1 MLTEPLS
8 ALPET
13 REILSRLRDRSCP
26 VAIGGL
32 SPVHKAHLAAFLR
45 AKTGRPVLL
54 LCPDELEAAR
64 LRGDMAA
71 LAGEEALLLR
81 GRDFTFYP
89 VETVSREWERERIP
103 VLSRMLEDTAGLVV
117 ASVDAVL
124 QRAIAPNAL
133 RAAGVTLSPGAAL
146 SPDVLVQALL
156 AGGYRRCDIVE
167 GAGQFARRGGIAD
180 IYPASGDGPVRV
192 EFFGD
197 EIDTVNAMD
206 LATQRRG
213 APLERV
219 TVLPCMETLA
229 QTAPGGIEAL
239 LAAIPHA
246 EDAERLREQG
256 YLATIDR
263 YMALVSPE
271 LYTALDYLPRKTI
284 VLLSEQPRLRERLKN
299 LMWQRAQDVE
309 TLLEQGILTPALLGK
324 EGNPL
329 MGGDETDLWRTLERF
344 DVLHVDTFLAN
355 EYPLRPH
362 AMLNVAAK
370 QLPGFGASLETAAGD
385 IRHYLDGGSTVVVL
399 AENAHRAGILEDML
413 RDRGIPAQQ
422 VTIGEALPDSLLPK
436 SIACIAVGALSAGME
451 YPALKLAV
459 LTEGQ
464 FTPGRS
470 SPVRTRKPAAGRGR
484 ADTPRSNRKRL
495 SSYSDLAPGDW
506 VVHEHHGVGRFER
519 IATLEVDGLSR
530 DYIQLGYAGT
540 DCLYV
545 PVTQLHLVSKYI
557 GQHAAIDDG
566 EGGGRG
572 PKLSRLGGA
581 EWQRSKAKAK
591 AAAKELAKGLI
602 ALYAERQ
609 RRVGFAFPGDGDWQM
624 AFEERFEYDET
635 ADQIRSAREIKEDME
650 NASPMDRLLCGDVG
664 FGKTEVALRAV
675 MKCILGGKQ
684 AAILVPT
691 TVLAQ
696 QHFLTAARRFAGYP
710 VRVEVISRFRT
721 PAQMKDVLRRLPLGQ
736 VDLIIGTHRLLQKDV
751 RFKSLGLLIVDE
763 EQRFGVSHKERLK
776 EMARQVDV
784 LTLTA
789 TPIPRTLNMALSGI
803 RDMSVLEEA
812 PRDRYPVQTFVLEH
826 DPGLLADA
834 IRREVGRGGQA
845 YYLHNRV
852 ETIDRTA
859 ALLQEELEGVSV
871 GVAHGQMREDELAEV
886 MRAVTDGEISVLVCT
901 SIIETGID
909 IPNVNT
915 LIIEDADRLG
925 LAQLHQIRGRVG
937 RSNRRAYAYLTYRR
951 DKILSEAATRR
962 LSAVREFAEFG
973 AGFKLAMRDME
984 IRGAGNVLGAEQS
997 GHMMSVGYDM
1007 YLKLLEE
1014 AVLEE
1019 QGGAPPAAECTADL
1033 PVKAGIG
1040 SDYIA
1045 HAGLRMDYYRRI
1057 AAITEEDEA
1066 SDMRDELID
1075 RFGDLPAGADNLI
1088 RIARLRAEAARLGI
1102 TDISV
1107 KNGRLVLKLHNPDF
1121 ARISM
1126 LCAVPAYRGKVLFSA
1141 GDRPAL
1147 TVKAPPGGMSSSGSP
1162 ALDFAWAT
1170 VEQLMQLG

>member
-1 MLTEPLS
+1 MLTEHLS
-8 ALPET
+8 ALPEA
-13 REILSRLRDRSCP
+13 REILSRLRDGGCP
-26 VAIGGL
+26 VAVGGL

-45 AKTGRPVLL
+45 EKTGRPVLM

-71 LAGEEALLLR
+71 LAGEETLLLR

-89 VETVSREWERERIP
+89 VETVSREWEQARIP
-103 VLSRMLEDTAGLVV
+103 VLNRMMDGSAGLVI

-124 QRAIAPNAL
+124 QRAIAPDAL
-133 RAAGVTLSPGAAL
+133 RGAGVTLTPGLAV
-146 SPDVLVQALL
+146 SPDALIQTL
-156 AGGYRRCDIVE
+156 ISGGYRRCEIVE
-167 GAGQFARRGGIAD
+167 GAGQFARRGGIVD
-180 IYPASGDGPVRV
+180 VYPASEDAPVRV

-197 EIDTVNAMD
+197 EVDTLNTIE
-206 LATQRRG
+206 LSTQRRG
-213 APLERV
+213 AALDRV

-229 QTAPGGIEAL
+229 HTAPGGIEAL
-239 LAAIPHA
+239 AAAIPHA

-256 YLATIDR
+256 YLATMDR

-284 VLLSEQPRLRERLKN
+284 VLLSEQARLRERVKN
-299 LMWQRAQDVE
+299 LLWQRGEDIE
-309 TLLEQGILTPALLGK
+309 ILLEQGVLTPALLGG

-329 MGGDETDLWRTLERF
+329 MGEDETGLWRALEHF
-344 DVLHVDTFLAN
+344 DVLHLDTFLAN

-362 AMLNVAAK
+362 AMLNIAAK

-385 IRHYLDGGSTVVVL
+385 IRHYLDGGSTVIVL

-413 RDRGIPAQQ
+413 RERGIVAP
-422 VTIGEALPDSLLPK
+422 VT
-436 SIACIAVGALSAGME
+436 VGALSAGME
-451 YPALKLAV
+451 YPALKLAI

-464 FTPGRS
+464 FAPGRTAPSRAS
-470 SPVRTRKPAAGRGR
+470 SARTRPPSAARTSPGHSNV
-484 ADTPRSNRKRL
+484 PRTNRKRL
-495 SSYSDLAPGDW
+495 SSYTDLAPGDL
-506 VVHEHHGVGRFER
+506 VVHEHHGVGRFEC
-519 IATLEVDGLSR
+519 IAALEVDGLSR
-530 DYIQLGYAGT
+530 DYIHLRYAGT

-557 GQHAAIDDG
+557 GQHVAVDDG

-572 PKLSRLGGA
+572 PKLSKLGGI
-581 EWQRSKAKAK
+581 EWQKSKAKAK

-602 ALYAERQ
+602 ALYAERK
-609 RRVGFAFPGDGDWQM
+609 RREGFGFPKDGDWQM

-635 ADQIRSAREIKEDME
+635 DDQIRSAREIKDDME
-650 NASPMDRLLCGDVG
+650 TAAPMDRLLCGDVG

-684 AAILVPT
+684 AAMLVPT

-696 QHFLTAARRFAGYP
+696 QHFLTATRRFAGYP

-721 PAQMKDVLRRLPLGQ
+721 PAQMKDILKRLHLGQ
-736 VDLIIGTHRLLQKDV
+736 IDLIIGTHRLLQKDV
-751 RFKSLGLLIVDE
+751 RFKGLGLLIVDE

-826 DPGLLADA
+826 DYGLLADA
-834 IRREVGRGGQA
+834 IRREVGRGGQV
-845 YYLHNRV
+845 YYLHNRI
-852 ETIDRTA
+852 ETIDRA
-859 ALLQEELEGVSV
+859 AARLTELLEGVSV
-871 GVAHGQMREDELAEV
+871 GIAHGQMREDELAEI
-886 MRAVTDGEISVLVCT
+886 MRTVTEGEVSVLVCT

-951 DKILSEAATRR
+951 DKVLSEAATRR

-1019 QGGAPPAAECTADL
+1019 QGGAVPAAECTADL

-1040 SDYIA
+1040 NDYIA

-1066 SDMRDELID
+1066 VDMRDELID
-1075 RFGDLPAGADNLI
+1075 RFGELPAGVNNLI
-1088 RIARLRAEAARLGI
+1088 RIARLRADAAQLGI
-1102 TDISV
+1102 TDIAV
-1107 KNGRLVLKLHNPDF
+1107 KSGRLVLKLHNPDF

-1126 LCAVPAYRGKVLFSA
+1126 LCAVPAYKGKVLFSA

-1147 TVKAPPGGMSSSGSP
+1147 TVKTAPGAD
-1162 ALDFAWAT
+1162 ALDFAWDT
-1170 VEQLMQLG
+1170 VKQLMEFSA